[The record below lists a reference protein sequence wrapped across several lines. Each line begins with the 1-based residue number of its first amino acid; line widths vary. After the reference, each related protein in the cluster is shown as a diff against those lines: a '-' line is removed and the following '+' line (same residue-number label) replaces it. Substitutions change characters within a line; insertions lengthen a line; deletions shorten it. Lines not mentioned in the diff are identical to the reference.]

1 MAFAFA
7 AIPEGISLYVVGNGP
22 DGPSLARTIPPPNE
36 LTQFGVG
43 LALAPDRTVWALYDT
58 TESEGG
64 AATGNSVIR
73 RFNPSDGTLIET
85 HDLDFLGGERLW
97 LRGFHALPS
106 GDLVMVNRTTR
117 DLVRVDS
124 TGALQETYGLNF
136 VGNMDACLSADGAT
150 LYYVEPYLG
159 DDVVEP
165 LRVRLLGYRL
175 DTNRPWGTYGADVV
189 TNGTFSGSAS
199 GWTLG
204 TGWAYSGNSVTHSA
218 GTASNLSQAIGS
230 LVLGTTYEITVS
242 VHSTAGSVRVW
253 IGRSD
258 QQPNYV
264 DVLASAGLNQTVRLA
279 MTAQGNTI
287 DGVFLRA
294 TSDSDAKVSF
304 VSVAPS
310 ITGVARIEPPLQY
323 AYNSCPVTVS
333 PAKFAYATPTN
344 DALLALPFTGA
355 TVTGAIALN
364 GEDDGLVRVAPL
376 DVTTDWTTALWVQS
390 PSASHAAM
398 GVWRWR
404 NLDDSA
410 YIQIVIDPTGDGGNP
425 GYVASYD
432 IGAGLTVIGSY
443 PLSTE
448 WCYLVVAYGSGFLE
462 FNVGQ
467 TICGTM
473 AEDLSALDPMTDE
486 QIAGVGPNGGI
497 RVSCVASWQE
507 DLTAVA
513 PGLYTEQMFT
523 PTYVPRDT
531 LVAYT
536 PLRSATSLGDS
547 VPPNTHGWTALG
559 ETVST
564 EGPPI
569 ANQTFYGGGDDRAV
583 YNAEVIYG
591 LASDISQNRLWM
603 AYDRDE
609 PHDEDLGTVAWD
621 ASSGRLVTDTAVCE
635 IKDDFD
641 IGGAVVGLAPPSSPV
656 PVIPLPTK
664 QWKLHRLDTKPRREQ
679 SA

>member
-7 AIPEGISLYVVGNGP
+7 AIPEGVSLYIVGNGP
-22 DGPSLARTIPPPNE
+22 DGPSLARTIPPPSE

-58 TESEGG
+58 TETQGG

-73 RFNPSDGTLIET
+73 RFNTSDGTLVES
-85 HDLDFLGGERLW
+85 HDLDFIAGERMW

-117 DLVRVDS
+117 DLVRVNS
-124 TGALQETYGLNF
+124 SGALQQTYGLNF
-136 VGNMDACLSADGAT
+136 VGTMDACLSADGAT

-159 DDVVEP
+159 DDSVEP

-204 TGWAYSGNSVTHSA
+204 TGWAYSGNGVTHSA
-218 GTASNLSQAIGS
+218 GTASNLSQSIGS

-264 DVLASAGLNQTVRLA
+264 DVLASNGLNQSVRLA
-279 MTAQGNTI
+279 MTAQGTTV
-287 DGVFLRA
+287 DGVFVRA

-304 VSVAPS
+304 VSVAPI
-310 ITGVARIEPPLQY
+310 ITGVARIEPPVQY

-333 PAKFAYATPTN
+333 PAKFAYATPAN

-355 TVTGAIALN
+355 TVTGAVALN
-364 GEDDGLVRVAPL
+364 GVDDGLSRAAPL
-376 DVTTDWTTALWVQS
+376 DITQDWTTALWAQA
-390 PSASHAAM
+390 PQASHLTM
-398 GVWRWR
+398 VVWRWK
-404 NLDDSA
+404 NPDNDHYVQVL
-410 YIQIVIDPTGDGGNP
+410 IDPTGDSGNP

-432 IGAGLTVIGSY
+432 IGSGDTVIGTY
-443 PLSTE
+443 PLSDE
-448 WCYLVVAYGSGFLE
+448 WVYLVIAYGSGFLE
-462 FNVGQ
+462 LNVGQ
-467 TICGTM
+467 TVCGTV
-473 AEDLSALDPMTDE
+473 AEDLSGEDPFTEE
-486 QIAGVGPNGGI
+486 QIAAIGPNAGMNI
-497 RVSCVASWQE
+497 SCVASWQE
-507 DLTAVA
+507 DMTAVA
-513 PGLYTEQMFT
+513 PGLYAEQMFT
-523 PTYVPRDT
+523 PTYVARDT

-536 PLRSATSLGDS
+536 PLRSATSLGDAL
-547 VPPNTHGWTALG
+547 PPNLHGWVALG

-564 EGPPI
+564 DGPPI
-569 ANQTFYGGGDDRAV
+569 ANQTFYGGGENTVVND
-583 YNAEVIYG
+583 AELIYG
-591 LASDISQNRLWM
+591 LASDISQNRVWM
-603 AYDRDE
+603 VYDRDA
-609 PHDEDLGTVAWD
+609 PHDEDLGTATWE
-621 ASSGRLVTDTAVCE
+621 SSSARLLADESVCE
-635 IKDDFD
+635 VKDDFD